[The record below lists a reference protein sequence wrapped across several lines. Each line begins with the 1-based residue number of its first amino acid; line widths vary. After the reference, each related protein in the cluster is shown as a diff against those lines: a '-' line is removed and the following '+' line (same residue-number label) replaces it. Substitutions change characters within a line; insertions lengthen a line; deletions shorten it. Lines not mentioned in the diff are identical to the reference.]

1 MTAKVK
7 CTAITINTSFRSGLK
22 KAMSEPLL
30 FSDSEGDVDSDG
42 DDFML
47 DKSEI
52 TDERASRILE
62 EMLWFLKAD
71 GFPGPKIENMPGGT
85 NERGSQIQ
93 RLKDYILSLNL
104 DPPVSEDEWYSE
116 KVQKLLRRDKPYW
129 MKKWKNK
136 KSTKKENKE
145 FTKLY
150 FGDDEVV
157 PGTPPQNLMMPIAIV
172 DDDDND
178 SSSYY
183 VSESSESDYVSD
195 TDDEVLEKQ
204 SLNLLDSQRSPLKTY
219 AWNEGFSLSQAN
231 VVKEQKENYEPIDFD
246 DEDFDSNLLTQTPKR
261 KGHRLPEL
269 PTLISQRSHN
279 ANFIATPL
287 GWSLL
292 ELPLRS

>member
-1 MTAKVK
+1 MP
-7 CTAITINTSFRSGLK
+7 
-22 KAMSEPLL
+22 EPLL
-30 FSDSEGDVDSDG
+30 FSDSEGESDVDSDG
-42 DDFML
+42 DDFM
-47 DKSEI
+47 DDEPEI
-52 TDERASRILE
+52 TDERASRILG

-85 NERGSQIQ
+85 HERGSQIQ
-93 RLKDYILSLNL
+93 RLKDYILSLELN
-104 DPPVSEDEWYSE
+104 PSVGEDEWYN
-116 KVQKLLRRDKPYW
+116 KKIQRLLRRDVPYW

-157 PGTPPQNLMMPIAIV
+157 PGTPPQNMMMPIAIV

-204 SLNLLDSQRSPLKTY
+204 YFNLSDNQRSPLKNY
-219 AWNEGFSLSQAN
+219 AWNEGLSLSQAN
-231 VVKEQKENYEPIDFD
+231 VVKEQKENYGPIDG
-246 DEDFDSNLLTQTPKR
+246 DENMDFEMFTPPNPNAKED
-261 KGHRLPEL
+261 LPL
-269 PTLISQRSHN
+269 FKLISQRPR

-292 ELPLRS
+292 EMPSCS

>member
-1 MTAKVK
+1 MA
-7 CTAITINTSFRSGLK
+7 
-22 KAMSEPLL
+22 EPLL
-30 FSDSEGDVDSDG
+30 FSDSEGESDVDSDG
-42 DDFML
+42 DDFM
-47 DKSEI
+47 DDEPEI
-52 TDERASRILE
+52 TDERASRILG

-85 NERGSQIQ
+85 HERGSQIQ
-93 RLKDYILSLNL
+93 RLKDYILSLELN
-104 DPPVSEDEWYSE
+104 PSVGEDEWYN
-116 KVQKLLRRDKPYW
+116 KKIQRLLRRDVPYW

-157 PGTPPQNLMMPIAIV
+157 PGTPPQNMMMPIAIV

-204 SLNLLDSQRSPLKTY
+204 SFNLLDSQRSPLKTY
-219 AWNEGFSLSQAN
+219 ERFPLSQN
-231 VVKEQKENYEPIDFD
+231 KQNNMLEDQKENYYDFD
-246 DEDFDSNLLTQTPKR
+246 SEDFDMDLLTAPKTGVKNR
-261 KGHRLPEL
+261 GSKRYEL
-269 PTLISQRSHN
+269 EEWSTLISQRPR

-292 ELPLRS
+292 ETPLRS